1 MKFKPTL
8 SSDERLKSVKRIEYL
23 FEKKQVLF
31 RHPFK
36 VYYALTPLDTDSTWL
51 RLKFGITIP
60 KALIKKAVQRNRLK
74 RVVREAYR
82 LNKPS
87 FLEEHYQQQYL
98 CELFFV
104 YIDKSG
110 SEEQI
115 QTSMKKLFKELGQV
129 LLKEDQNEA

>member
-1 MKFKPTL
+1 MKFKATL

-31 RHPFK
+31 KHPFK
-36 VYYALTPLDTDSTWL
+36 VYYALTPFDDSSTWL
-51 RLKFGITIP
+51 RLKFGISVP
-60 KALIKKAVQRNRLK
+60 KALIKKAVQRNRIK

-87 FLEEHYQQQYL
+87 FLENHHQHQYL
-98 CELFFV
+98 CELFFI

-115 QTSMKKLFKELGQV
+115 QTSMKRLLKELGEV
-129 LLKEDQNEA
+129 LKLESQNQT

>member
-1 MKFKPTL
+1 MKFKATL

-36 VYYALTPLDTDSTWL
+36 VYYAFTPLDHQSTWL
-51 RLKFGITIP
+51 RLKFGISIP
-60 KALIKKAVQRNRLK
+60 KALVKKAVQRNRLK

-87 FLEEHYQQQYL
+87 FLEDHHQHQFL
-98 CELFFV
+98 CELFFI
-104 YIDKSG
+104 YIDKTG

-115 QTSMKKLFKELGQV
+115 EKSMIRLFEELGQALIQESEKKV
-129 LLKEDQNEA
+129 